1 MISAN
6 KNITTGF
13 IVAALVLF
21 ATVAVV
27 SAAEGPAVM
36 VTDYKVEPAVLMPG
50 DTGIITVTVQN
61 MDTQS
66 SETETTTTG
75 KYSPSETTKI
85 SKRSIS
91 AEIESIRLSGSDKN
105 IQWAREGVQRSEYY
119 NIGALGPGESITVAI
134 PIKAATHTSDG
145 TYFPEVCIEVDNGD
159 NVRFPVPVKV
169 ESSSVEILEKDVPSE
184 ISLSES
190 KEIAVVVANNR
201 PNLVS
206 GVNVEVKEKESPEND
221 ELEFTP
227 ERIFIG
233 NLAPYEK
240 RCVNFSFT
248 PLGVSEGNKDIQFV
262 VEYKNGINSHRNTLD
277 STVFVRSSADLRLI
291 LVDAPKSVLKGEVA
305 KIDFDV
311 ANGLPKDV
319 KAVSVVPVSNG
330 VERVRILPS
339 ENFIGDMEAGDVFSA
354 SFDVDTSDL
363 NAGENRFAFKLVF
376 RDVNTD
382 KTYET
387 AGYEVRIE
395 VKEPQ
400 KDALPPM
407 SFVAL
412 PVILLAVIAVVWV
425 RVKVKQRRNCVE

>member
-13 IVAALVLF
+13 TVAALVLL

-50 DTGIITVTVQN
+50 DTGIITVTIQN

-66 SETETTTTG
+66 SETETTTT
-75 KYSPSETTKI
+75 TTT
-85 SKRSIS
+85 SYTSSTTTTATIS

-105 IQWAREGVQRSEYY
+105 IEWSREGVQRSEYY
-119 NIGALGPGESITVAI
+119 NVGALGPGESITVAI
-134 PIKAATHTSDG
+134 PIKAAAYASEG

-206 GVNVEVKEKESPEND
+206 GVNVEVKAEND

-240 RCVNFSFT
+240 RCVNFSIT
-248 PLGVSEGNKDIQFV
+248 PLSVSEGNKDIQFV
-262 VEYKNGINSHRNTLD
+262 AEYKNGINSHRNTLD
-277 STVFVRSSADLRLI
+277 SAVFVRGSADLRLI
-291 LVDAPKSVLKGEVA
+291 LVDVPKSVLKGEVA

-330 VERVRILPS
+330 GVRERILPS
-339 ENFIGDMEAGDVFSA
+339 EYFIGDMEAGDVFSA
-354 SFDVDTSDL
+354 SFDVDTSEL
-363 NAGENRFAFKLVF
+363 NAGENRIAFKLAF
-376 RDVNTD
+376 RDVSTD

-400 KDALPPM
+400 KDALTAMSMSM
-407 SFVAL
+407 SFLAIS
-412 PVILLAVIAVVWV
+412 VILLSVVAVVWV
-425 RVKVKQRRNCVE
+425 RLKQRRRCVE

>member
-6 KNITTGF
+6 EIITTGF
-13 IVAALVLF
+13 TVAALVLL

-27 SAAEGPAVM
+27 SAAEGPSVM

-105 IQWAREGVQRSEYY
+105 IEWAREGVQRSEYY

-134 PIKAATHTSDG
+134 PIKAATYTSDG

-169 ESSSVEILEKDVPSE
+169 ERSSVEILEKDVPSE

-206 GVNVEVKEKESPEND
+206 GVNVEVKESPEND

-248 PLGVSEGNKDIQFV
+248 PLCVSEGNKYIQFV

-277 STVFVRSSADLRLI
+277 STVFVRNSADLRLI

-330 VERVRILPS
+330 VKRVRILPS

-354 SFDVDTSDL
+354 SFDIDTSDL

-400 KDALPPM
+400 KDALLPM

-425 RVKVKQRRNCVE
+425 RVKQRRNCVE

>member
-6 KNITTGF
+6 EIITTGF
-13 IVAALVLF
+13 TVAALVLL

-27 SAAEGPAVM
+27 SAAEGPSVM

-134 PIKAATHTSDG
+134 PIKAATYTSDG

-206 GVNVEVKEKESPEND
+206 GVNVEVKAENE

-339 ENFIGDMEAGDVFSA
+339 EYFIGDMEAGDVFSA
-354 SFDVDTSDL
+354 SFDVDTSEL

-400 KDALPPM
+400 KDALPAM

>member
-13 IVAALVLF
+13 IVAALVLL

-134 PIKAATHTSDG
+134 PIKAAAYASEG

-169 ESSSVEILEKDVPSE
+169 ESSNVEILEKDVPSE

-206 GVNVEVKEKESPEND
+206 GVNVEVKAENE

-240 RCVNFSFT
+240 RCVNFSIT
-248 PLGVSEGNKDIQFV
+248 PLSVSEGNKDIQFV
-262 VEYKNGINSHRNTLD
+262 AEYKNGINSHRNTLD
-277 STVFVRSSADLRLI
+277 SAVFVRGSADLRLI
-291 LVDAPKSVLKGEVA
+291 LVDVPKSVLKGEVA

-330 VERVRILPS
+330 GVRERILPS
-339 ENFIGDMEAGDVFSA
+339 EYFIGDMEAGDVFSA
-354 SFDVDTSDL
+354 SFDVDTSEL
-363 NAGENRFAFKLVF
+363 NAGENRIAFKLAF
-376 RDVNTD
+376 RDVSTD

-400 KDALPPM
+400 KDALPAM

-412 PVILLAVIAVVWV
+412 PVILLSVIAVVWV
-425 RVKVKQRRNCVE
+425 RVKVKQRRSCVE